1 MRSPLDN
8 PIAQQ
13 TWLCVHPDGSES
25 IVTAKVGTPYLADRT
40 MWKCP
45 AALDGIDGQYADIAG
60 EGSMQALGLALRLIR
75 TRLSHAIEGGAT
87 LYFSADRSA
96 PQTMADLGGIF
107 GG

>member
-1 MRSPLDN
+1 MRSSLDN

-13 TWLCVHPDGSES
+13 AWLCVHPNGSES
-25 IVTAKVGTPYLADRT
+25 TVTAKIGTPYPVDGT
-40 MWKCP
+40 MWKCA
-45 AALDGIDGQYADIAG
+45 AALEGLDGQYPDIAG

-75 TRLSHAIEGGAT
+75 TRLGHAIGSGAT

-96 PQTMADLGGIF
+96 PQTMEDLGGIF